1 MITGGSHTFFF
12 FLLFRA
18 VPKTYEG
25 SQARGQTTA
34 TALWDLSHICNLY
47 HSSWQSWI
55 PKPLSKAR
63 DQTHIFIDTSW
74 IHFHCTTTGTPGGQL
89 LHFFYFIIL
98 ILKLS
103 KLHYSYYFIHGFA
116 CNSGSFIFV
125 AVYDIIT
132 FFSHLF
138 AISRAAPTAY

>member
-1 MITGGSHTFFF
+1 MQYLIFSFISLIERALSEHCKSIILQYDCKKIRGHHDNWWKPHFFF

-74 IHFHCTTTGTPGGQL
+74 IHFHCTTTGTPEGQL

-98 ILKLS
+98 IFK
-103 KLHYSYYFIHGFA
+103 
-116 CNSGSFIFV
+116 V
-125 AVYDIIT
+125 V
-132 FFSHLF
+132 
-138 AISRAAPTAY
+138 